1 MKKILILTLVL
12 FLGTHTLK
20 AQIHGGVKGGLSM
33 ATMNVDAPVG
43 YDTPFKLGFWG
54 GGFLVIGDG
63 LFRFQPEVLY
73 VQKGVSLERS
83 GTVEYTRATMSYL
96 EVPLMAR
103 IHIGINMVN
112 LYFNVGGYGGYWLSG
127 KSTAYYPDPTTG
139 NIEKTTTD
147 HDFDDDYDNRFDAG
161 LVFGVGVKV
170 TVVFFEVRYSLG
182 LVNSQKKG
190 EYQNETKLSYLGV
203 ALGVQF

>member
-1 MKKILILTLVL
+1 MKRILILTLVL
-12 FLGTHTLK
+12 FLGTLTLK
-20 AQIHGGVKGGLSM
+20 AQLHGGVKGGLSM

-54 GGFLVIGDG
+54 GGFLVLGDG

-73 VQKGVSLERS
+73 VQKGVRLEKSGSVEYERS
-83 GTVEYTRATMSYL
+83 TLSYI
-96 EVPLMAR
+96 EVPLMTR
-103 IHIGINMVN
+103 IHVGLNMVN

-127 KSTAYYPDPTTG
+127 KTTAYYPNLTTG
-139 NIEKTTTD
+139 NLEKTTTD
-147 HDFDDDYDNRFDAG
+147 HVFDDDIDNRYDAG
-161 LVFGVGVKV
+161 LVFGMGVKM

-190 EYQNETKLSYLGV
+190 EDVNNSKLSYLGI
-203 ALGVQF
+203 ALGVQL

>member
-12 FLGTHTLK
+12 FLGTMTMK

-54 GGFLVIGDG
+54 GGFLVLGDG

-73 VQKGVSLERS
+73 VQKGVRFEKS
-83 GTVEYTRATMSYL
+83 GTVEYARSTLSYL
-96 EVPLMAR
+96 EVPLMTR
-103 IHIGINMVN
+103 IHLGINMVN
-112 LYFNVGGYGGYWLSG
+112 LYFNVGGYGGYWLG
-127 KSTAYYPDPTTG
+127 G
-139 NIEKTTTD
+139 KTTKYELNTQGNLEETTHD
-147 HDFDDDYDNRFDAG
+147 HEFDDEIDNRFDAG
-161 LVFGVGVKV
+161 LVFGVGVKL
-170 TVVFFEVRYSLG
+170 TVVFLEVRYSLG
-182 LVNSQKKG
+182 LVNSQKTG
-190 EYQNETKLSYLGV
+190 EHKNDTKLSYLGV

>member
-54 GGFLVIGDG
+54 GGFLVLGDG

-73 VQKGVSLERS
+73 VQKGVSLEKS
-83 GTVEYTRATMSYL
+83 GTVEYARSTMSYL
-96 EVPLMAR
+96 EVPLMTR
-103 IHIGINMVN
+103 IHLGFNIVN

-127 KSTAYYPDPTTG
+127 KTTAYFPDPTTG
-139 NIEKTTTD
+139 QLGETTTD
-147 HDFDDDYDNRFDAG
+147 YEFDDDFDNRFDAG

-170 TVVFFEVRYSLG
+170 TVVLLEVRYSLG
-182 LVNSQKKG
+182 LVNSQKTG
-190 EYQNETKLSYLGV
+190 ENKNDTKLSYLGV

>member
-1 MKKILILTLVL
+1 MKKILIITLVL
-12 FLGTHTLK
+12 FLGALTLK

-54 GGFLVIGDG
+54 GGFIVLGDG

-73 VQKGVSLERS
+73 VQKGVRLEKS
-83 GTVEYTRATMSYL
+83 GSVEYSRSTLSYL
-96 EVPLMAR
+96 EVPLMTR
-103 IHIGINMVN
+103 IHLGFNIVN

-127 KSTAYYPDPTTG
+127 KTTTYGPDLTTG
-139 NIEKTTTD
+139 DLKETTHD
-147 HDFDDDYDNRFDAG
+147 HKFDDDIDNRFDAG
-161 LVFGVGVKV
+161 LVCGVGVKV
-170 TVVFFEVRYSLG
+170 TVVFLEVRYSLG

-190 EYQNETKLSYLGV
+190 ENVNDSKLSYLGV

>member
-1 MKKILILTLVL
+1 MRKNLILTLVL
-12 FLGTHTLK
+12 FLCTVALK

-54 GGFLVIGDG
+54 GGFLVLGDG

-73 VQKGVSLERS
+73 VQKGVNLEKS
-83 GTVEYTRATMSYL
+83 GTVEYARSTMSYL
-96 EVPLMAR
+96 EVPLMTR
-103 IHIGINMVN
+103 IHLGFNIVN

-127 KSTAYYPDPTTG
+127 KTTEYALNMQG
-139 NIEKTTTD
+139 NLEKTSHD
-147 HDFDDDYDNRFDAG
+147 HEFDDDEDNRFDAG

-170 TVVFFEVRYSLG
+170 TVVFIEARYSLG
-182 LVNSQKKG
+182 LVNSQKTG
-190 EYQNETKLSYLGV
+190 ENKNDTKLSYLGV